1 MSDNIP
7 FKIQTEIIKRVS
19 DVKSLLRLR
28 SVSKQWKSFIDSPQF
43 IAGYGARKTQPHTL
57 LLRYQEKFQVKYLS
71 VNNDTLTQQ
80 QDLVPNAS
88 TLMKHLRELEVI
100 GYSRGLL
107 CLYGT
112 CTWSMF
118 VLWNPSIRRSVGIV
132 HHNITD
138 GVFGFAVCPV
148 TNEPTIVKYSYPCIV
163 EVFTLSSKRWTV
175 IQCNKPCKP
184 VQFHERSHGRSQVV
198 IGSCI
203 YRVSYETILLQYGY
217 YAHKYMIVSFDLN
230 AKEFKA
236 INFPDTIT
244 NQSYMPTRLFI
255 SKLRESLVL
264 FVPDRQVG
272 VWKMEHDCSFTKLF
286 TFNTPERSI
295 TKILGF
301 RENDE
306 VILETFREEAKQF
319 GIYDSAVEVYNPWS
333 RNIIK
338 FPIYGQRNSFFIS
351 SYKETLLLLDH
362 LDSSVYDDDCE
373 VMVFRSDMLSHH

>member
-148 TNEPTIVKYSYPCIV
+148 TNEPTIVKYSYPWIIGI
-163 EVFTLSSKRWTV
+163 FTLGSKRWTQ
-175 IQCNKPCKP
+175 IKCSKPSKSI
-184 VQFHERSHGRSQVV
+184 QFHERSHGRSQVV

-203 YRVSYETILLQYGY
+203 YRVSYESILVQNGY
-217 YAHKYMIVSFDLN
+217 YTHKYMIVSFDLN

-236 INFPDTIT
+236 IDFPDTIT
-244 NQSYMPTRLFI
+244 NQSYMPARLFI

-264 FVPDRQVG
+264 CLP
-272 VWKMEHDCSFTKLF
+272 
-286 TFNTPERSI
+286 NTQ
-295 TKILGF
+295 
-301 RENDE
+301 NDE

-319 GIYDSAVEVYNPWS
+319 GIYDSAVEVYKPWS

>member
-100 GYSRGLL
+100 GYSR
-107 CLYGT
+107 
-112 CTWSMF
+112 
-118 VLWNPSIRRSVGIV
+118 
-132 HHNITD
+132 
-138 GVFGFAVCPV
+138 AV
-148 TNEPTIVKYSYPCIV
+148 S
-163 EVFTLSSKRWTV
+163 
-175 IQCNKPCKP
+175 
-184 VQFHERSHGRSQVV
+184 
-198 IGSCI
+198 
-203 YRVSYETILLQYGY
+203 
-217 YAHKYMIVSFDLN
+217 
-230 AKEFKA
+230 
-236 INFPDTIT
+236 
-244 NQSYMPTRLFI
+244 
-255 SKLRESLVL
+255 
-264 FVPDRQVG
+264 
-272 VWKMEHDCSFTKLF
+272 
-286 TFNTPERSI
+286 FNTPERSI

-301 RENDE
+301 GENDE

-338 FPIYGQRNSFFIS
+338 YPIYGQRNSFFIS

>member
-1 MSDNIP
+1 MSDNIS
-7 FKIQTEIIKRVS
+7 FNIQTKIIKRVS

-132 HHNITD
+132 HGI
-138 GVFGFAVCPV
+138 FGFAVCPV
-148 TNEPTIVKYSYPCIV
+148 TNEPTIVKYSYPWIV
-163 EVFTLSSKRWTV
+163 EVYTLSSKRWTV
-175 IQCNKPCKP
+175 IQCSKPCKSI
-184 VQFHERSHGRSQVV
+184 QFHERSHGRSQVV

-217 YAHKYMIVSFDLN
+217 YTHQYMIVSFDLN

-236 INFPDTIT
+236 IEFPDTIT
-244 NQSYMPTRLFI
+244 NQSAMPARLFI

-264 FVPDRQVG
+264 CLPNRQVG

-286 TFNTPERSI
+286 TFNTPERAI

-301 RENDE
+301 RKNYEL
-306 VILETFREEAKQF
+306 VLEIQQF
-319 GIYDSAVEVYNPWS
+319 GTSDSTVEVYEPWS
-333 RNIIK
+333 RNVIK
-338 FPIYGQRNSFFIS
+338 SPICGQRNSFFIT

-362 LDSSVYDDDCE
+362 LDSSVYYDDCK
-373 VMVFRSDMLSHH
+373 VLVLQSDMLSHHGVTPL